1 MRQAIKSPELIK
13 RIVNKNEIDM
23 KRYSKLIIAAIIA
36 LIFIGTFV
44 FLWQKSQPKE
54 IVYSEF
60 TPKLDSIQKTTII
73 TGKIEPR
80 NEVNV
85 KPQIS
90 GIISEL
96 YKQPGDYVNAG
107 DVIAKVKVIPDMNQ
121 LSSAEM
127 RVRLADINL
136 KQAQTDFQR
145 EENLYNQKLVSAD
158 EYDKSKLA
166 LNQAKHELSAAQDAL
181 QVVRDGVSKSNA
193 SASSTLIRSTISGVI
208 LDIPVKV
215 GNSVILSNTFNDG
228 TTIASVA
235 NMGDLIFR
243 GNIDETEVGQL
254 TMGIPMKITI
264 GALQDL
270 KFDAALEYISPK
282 AVESNGANQFEIKA
296 AVHVAKDDKLRSGY
310 SANAE
315 IVLARADKVL
325 TIPESAIEF
334 SGDSTFVYIIKGEG
348 KQKDYER
355 RAVVTGLSDGVN
367 IEVKKGL
374 TAKDKVRGPEII
386 SDENKED

>member
-1 MRQAIKSPELIK
+1 
-13 RIVNKNEIDM
+13 M
-23 KRYSKLIIAAIIA
+23 KKYFKLVIAAIVA

-54 IVYSEF
+54 IQYSEF
-60 TPKLDSIQKTTII
+60 STATDSIRKTTII

-90 GIISEL
+90 GIIAEL
-96 YKQPGDYVNAG
+96 MKQPGDRVEQG
-107 DVIAKVKVIPDMNQ
+107 EVIAKVKVIPDMGQ
-121 LSSAEM
+121 LSSAES

-136 KQAQTDFQR
+136 KQVETDYAR
-145 EENLYNQKLVSAD
+145 TKNLHDQKLVSD
-158 EYDKSKLA
+158 EDYEKARQQLK
-166 LNQAKHELSAAQDAL
+166 QAQEEKAAAVDAL

-193 SASSTLIRSTISGVI
+193 SASSTLIRSTISGII

-215 GNSVILSNTFNDG
+215 GNSVINSNTFNDG
-228 TTIASVA
+228 TTIATVA
-235 NMGDLIFR
+235 NMNDLIFR

-254 TMGIPMKITI
+254 AIGVPMKITI

-270 KFDAALEYISPK
+270 QFDAVLEYISPK
-282 AVESNGANQFEIKA
+282 ATESNGANQFEIKA
-296 AVHVAKDDKLRSGY
+296 AVVVPSDGKIRSGY

-315 IVLARADKVL
+315 IILAKADKVL

-334 SGDSTFVYIIKGEG
+334 SGDSTFVYVIKGEG
-348 KQKDYER
+348 KNKNYNRTYVE
-355 RAVVTGLSDGVN
+355 TGLSDGVN
-367 IEVKKGL
+367 IEIKKGI
-374 TAKDKVRGPEII
+374 TAKDKVRGPEIVA
-386 SDENKED
+386 DDKDK